1 VDYQTLFNIILG
13 VVMTI
18 IGWFGRSLWDASIAL
33 RADLSKLREDIPRT
47 YVAREDYRV
56 DIREVKEMLV
66 RIFDKLD
73 SKVDK

>member
-1 VDYQTLFNIILG
+1 MDYQTLFNIILG

-18 IGWFGRSLWDASIAL
+18 IGWFGRSVWEASIVL
-33 RADLSKLREDIPRT
+33 RADLSKLREEIPRT
-47 YVAREDYRV
+47 YVSREDYRV

>member
-1 VDYQTLFNIILG
+1 MDYQTLFNIILG

-18 IGWFGRSLWDASIAL
+18 IGWFGRSVWEASIAL
-33 RADLSKLREDIPRT
+33 RSDLSKLREEIPRT
-47 YVAREDYRV
+47 YISREDYRS
-56 DIREVKEMLV
+56 DIREVKEMLT

>member
-1 VDYQTLFNIILG
+1 MDYQTLFNIILG

-18 IGWFGRSLWDASIAL
+18 IGWFGRSVWEASIEL
-33 RADLSKLREDIPRT
+33 RADLSRLREDIPRT
-47 YVAREDYRV
+47 YISREDYRV

>member
-18 IGWFGRSLWDASIAL
+18 IGWFGRSVWEASIVL
-33 RADLSKLREDIPRT
+33 RADLSKLREEIPRT
-47 YVAREDYRV
+47 YVSREDYRV